1 MGEVVSDYLE
11 RGLVLVI
18 ADLLSLITVSS
29 CLVIK
34 VPQINTIRENESSK
48 GESAAHAKSPKNTHL
63 HQSLFLARHQCAG
76 TMPGAVQLHGNAV
89 VQLQQ
94 RL

>member
-63 HQSLFLARHQCAG
+63 HQSLFSGQASVCWDYAWSCSATR
-76 TMPGAVQLHGNAV
+76 
-89 VQLQQ
+89 
-94 RL
+94 

>member
-1 MGEVVSDYLE
+1 MSGALGDVVSEYME

-34 VPQINTIRENESSK
+34 VPQINTIRANESSK
-48 GESAAHAKSPKNTHL
+48 GEHRPHKTITTIIPLMISMIPDQALAFWDYAWSCSAI
-63 HQSLFLARHQCAG
+63 R
-76 TMPGAVQLHGNAV
+76 
-89 VQLQQ
+89 
-94 RL
+94 